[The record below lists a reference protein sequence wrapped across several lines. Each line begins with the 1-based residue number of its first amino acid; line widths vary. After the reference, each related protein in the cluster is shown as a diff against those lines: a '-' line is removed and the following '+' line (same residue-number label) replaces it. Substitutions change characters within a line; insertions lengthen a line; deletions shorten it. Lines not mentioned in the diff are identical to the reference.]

1 MATRGYIARI
11 ERDGSGE
18 LIYLGHSSQP
28 TDAGKLLLEHYSDA
42 EAITELLQHGSV
54 CHLNETTVES
64 IFYHHYHNHH
74 WDNCHPVTLHDGTE
88 GLFGKPYQPG
98 PEWLYAWTPDGWLA
112 AAVDRKVPQNYVD
125 QIGRMGVAQLEDWFQ
140 HNPDPQWIAWRAAA
154 VANQR
159 PVPLSSLIDRYSQ
172 GEAPDRPVGFLP

>member
-1 MATRGYIARI
+1 M
-11 ERDGSGE
+11 
-18 LIYLGHSSQP
+18 
-28 TDAGKLLLEHYSDA
+28 LLEHYSDA

-54 CHLNETTVES
+54 CHRNETTVES
-64 IFYHHYHNHH
+64 IFYHRDHNHPG
-74 WDNCHPVTLHDGTE
+74 DNCHPVTLHDGTE

-112 AAVDRKVPQNYVD
+112 AAVERKVPQNYVD

-159 PVPLSSLIDRYSQ
+159 PVPLSSLIDRYAIDQHSP
-172 GEAPDRPVGFLP
+172 GEAPDRPVSFLP